1 MRLGRAFACIDPE
14 LQREVNGRVNEGGT
28 RGIRN
33 EQMRRDLAERQADFE
48 MLGLNLQVPIFM
60 LKHNG
65 HFIGE
70 AFVQMLR
77 NGNAWGLSLES
88 DVEMMVARQAVT
100 RNIAEHAANNGAQC
114 LLHNVVI
121 SNQAITMLIGHPC

>member
-1 MRLGRAFACIDPE
+1 
-14 LQREVNGRVNEGGT
+14 
-28 RGIRN
+28 
-33 EQMRRDLAERQADFE
+33 MRRDLAERQADFE

-77 NGNAWGLSLES
+77 NGNARGLSFES
-88 DVEMMVARQAVT
+88 DVEMMVARKAIT
-100 RNIAEHAANNGAQC
+100 RNIAQHAANNSAQC

-121 SNQAITMLIGHPC
+121 RNQAINMLIGHPC